1 MSWDADYSAQT
12 VDGPLINVGSWNYTH
27 NTNGM
32 INQAL
37 GLQPVGAPYNT
48 ARAVLFGDAPSWW
61 RLLNGSTGREGQEL
75 LARIL
80 NAFVADPPR
89 FLAMEP
95 DNGWGSLE
103 SLTRVLGEMLA
114 ACTEYPVGVWSCSG

>member
-12 VDGPLINVGSWNYTH
+12 VDGPLVNIGSWNYTH
-27 NTNGM
+27 NMNGA

-37 GLQPVGAPYNT
+37 GLQPAGSTYNT
-48 ARAVLFGDAPSWW
+48 ARAVLFGEAPSWW
-61 RLLNGSTGREGQEL
+61 RLLDGMSGSDGQAL

-80 NAFVADPPR
+80 RAFAADQDR
-89 FLAMEP
+89 FRAMDP

-103 SLTRVLGEMLA
+103 TLGPVLAEMLA
-114 ACTEYPVGVWSCSG
+114 ACTTFPVGVWRCSG